1 MWSFAFQLRE
11 QLLFLFWTAA
21 LKMHSTKLMI
31 KYSNPKGD
39 CQGLEIVVYKQCRPV
54 ELSSSG
60 A

>member
-11 QLLFLFWTAA
+11 QLLFLFWTDA

-39 CQGLEIVVYKQCRPV
+39 CQGLEMVV
-54 ELSSSG
+54 
-60 A
+60 